1 VELVSSATPADLD
14 ALCAELQ
21 CTHTYRHV
29 FHGAAAAVR
38 ARASAAGPR
47 PVLQLAL
54 ARAHLRGLRAQ
65 LDAGQRAAL
74 ARDARVAGVHA
85 DARLQVQQRAPV
97 VSVQTNAPWNL
108 DRLDQPGLP
117 LDGLYHYTLDGSG
130 VNVYVLDTVRPRA
143 APRPPLPAPR
153 SAPRVARGADGAARV
168 AGHPQGP
175 CGVPVLGRQPGGR
188 AHGRAP
194 TQAAGPAPPAGRHR
208 ARQMRPRARR
218 LARAQRLLLIRR
230 QQHGRLLRAR
240 HARGRHR
247 GRAHVRRR
255 QERHALGRYAS
266 PLPAKGLPVRRH
278 AGGALDFDPGGAA
291 AVRCMDCDGTGS
303 TSALLAGMDWVAANA
318 MRPAV
323 ASMSLGAGD
332 PEPLLDAAARAL
344 VALGIVVVTAAGN
357 YNNGAAGPRARRPGA
372 AAARARALE
381 RVSSG
386 RADACQISP
395 AREPLVLTVA
405 ASDAGDARWP
415 YSNYGKCVDLYAPGV
430 SVRSSVFYTPTA
442 NLTASG
448 TSMACPHVSGVAALY
463 LQASPAAP
471 PAEVRARPGRRAVAC
486 AAAAGVPANAARRVP
501 QAQRY

>member
-1 VELVSSATPADLD
+1 MELVSSATPADLD

-97 VSVQTNAPWNL
+97 VSVQTSAPWNL

-168 AGHPQGP
+168 AGHSQGP

-194 TQAAGPAPPAGRHR
+194 THAAGPAPPAGGRR
-208 ARQMRPRARR
+208 ARQRR
-218 LARAQRLLLIRR
+218 
-230 QQHGRLLRAR
+230 
-240 HARGRHR
+240 
-247 GRAHVRRR
+247 
-255 QERHALGRYAS
+255 ALGAQ
-266 PLPAKGLPVRRH
+266 
-278 AGGALDFDPGGAA
+278 
-291 AVRCMDCDGTGS
+291 
-303 TSALLAGMDWVAANA
+303 
-318 MRPAV
+318 
-323 ASMSLGAGD
+323 
-332 PEPLLDAAARAL
+332 
-344 VALGIVVVTAAGN
+344 
-357 YNNGAAGPRARRPGA
+357 
-372 AAARARALE
+372 ARARSAAS
-381 RVSSG
+381 RRSATTTRTTATGTARTWPVSWAGSRSASPRTSRSG
-386 RADACQISP
+386 PVCVPP
-395 AREPLVLTVA
+395 ARR
-405 ASDAGDARWP
+405 G
-415 YSNYGKCVDLYAPGV
+415 APC
-430 SVRSSVFYTPTA
+430 S
-442 NLTASG
+442 
-448 TSMACPHVSGVAALY
+448 
-463 LQASPAAP
+463 
-471 PAEVRARPGRRAVAC
+471 
-486 AAAAGVPANAARRVP
+486 AAGGRSA
-501 QAQRY
+501 